1 MLAKLCGR
9 VEMAT
14 RKNTVWGDVVSA
26 ADLFASVLSREELS
40 PTDYGNLVA
49 IPHPD
54 KVFLETT
61 LVAVAIL
68 EKPII
73 WNREQVQIIILTLI
87 GSEEDPDIQ
96 KFYEA
101 TTDLLLRT
109 EDISELIH
117 RRTFDSLIG
126 MLKK

>member
-1 MLAKLCGR
+1 M
-9 VEMAT
+9 
-14 RKNTVWGDVVSA
+14 
-26 ADLFASVLSREELS
+26 
-40 PTDYGNLVA
+40 
-49 IPHPD
+49 
-54 KVFLETT
+54 
-61 LVAVAIL
+61 AVAIL

-87 GSEEDPDIQ
+87 GSEEDSDIQ

>member
-1 MLAKLCGR
+1 M
-9 VEMAT
+9 
-14 RKNTVWGDVVSA
+14 
-26 ADLFASVLSREELS
+26 
-40 PTDYGNLVA
+40 
-49 IPHPD
+49 
-54 KVFLETT
+54 
-61 LVAVAIL
+61 
-68 EKPII
+68 
-73 WNREQVQIIILTLI
+73 QIIILTLI

>member
-14 RKNTVWGDVVSA
+14 RKNTVWGNIVSA

-73 WNREQVQIIILTLI
+73 F
-87 GSEEDPDIQ
+87 SQ
-96 KFYEA
+96 KLFA
-101 TTDLLLRT
+101 FLLKQLSDRCN
-109 EDISELIH
+109 IAL
-117 RRTFDSLIG
+117 F
-126 MLKK
+126 